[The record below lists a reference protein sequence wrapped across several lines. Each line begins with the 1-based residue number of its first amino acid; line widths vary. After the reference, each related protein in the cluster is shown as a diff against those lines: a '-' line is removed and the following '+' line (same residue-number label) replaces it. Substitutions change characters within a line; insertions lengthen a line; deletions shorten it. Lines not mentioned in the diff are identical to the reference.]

1 MNNLTIPRYFNK
13 IKDMDKTILTS
24 MIKLQSHRGMMAM
37 IVNFSK
43 TTFWK
48 VLKTGRSHLFLEI
61 QT

>member
-1 MNNLTIPRYFNK
+1 
-13 IKDMDKTILTS
+13 MDKTILTL
-24 MIKLQSHRGMMAM
+24 MIKLQSHRGTMSM

>member
-1 MNNLTIPRYFNK
+1 
-13 IKDMDKTILTS
+13 MDKTILTS
-24 MIKLQSHRGMMAM
+24 MIKLQSHRGMMAV